1 MYRILLIFL
10 LFGCTITE
18 DVDKIKQRKF
28 ATSKVLFV
36 VEDDLWTQKA
46 SGIVLE
52 IFNEDIEGIPQSLP
66 KIIIQQTNPKKLNQ
80 ALKINQGIM
89 GVVFISEGKK
99 IEINTKNN
107 DEDMLIST
115 MLWDGDISNLEKK
128 LLDLRTRFIKQ
139 ELKVVKEYISR
150 GSNKEIEKDIKEKFS
165 VNLITPTDY
174 KIIKNAED
182 IFIANWDH
190 SDSDQNKT
198 ILTYSFKPDSDSL
211 ELEVMLKTDSIF
223 SKYLKGEKESQFVRI
238 EPNYTPV
245 IMDNTIRG
253 AWRLEND
260 FIGGFFIVKFYK
272 VKDKV
277 SVSAGVVF
285 SPQTEKRKCVI
296 EMMAIL

>member
-10 LFGCTITE
+10 LVGCTVTE
-18 DVDKIKQRKF
+18 DVDKKKQRKF
-28 ATSKVLFV
+28 ATGKVLFV
-36 VEDDLWTQKA
+36 VNDDLWTQKA

-66 KIIIQQTNPKKLNQ
+66 KLIIQQTNQKKLNQ
-80 ALKINQGIM
+80 ALKTNHDII

-107 DEDMLIST
+107 EDMLIST

-150 GSNKEIEKDIKEKFS
+150 GSNKGIEKDIKEKFS
-165 VNLITPTDY
+165 VNLIAPPDY
-174 KIIKNAED
+174 KIIKNTED
-182 IFIANWDH
+182 IFIANCDH

-211 ELEVMLKTDSIF
+211 QLEVMLKTDSIF
-223 SKYLKGEKESQFVRI
+223 SKYLKGEKENQFVRI

-245 IMDNTIRG
+245 IIDNTVRG

-260 FIGGFFIVKFYK
+260 FIGGFFILKFYK

>member
-10 LFGCTITE
+10 LIGCTITE
-18 DVDKIKQRKF
+18 DVDKKKQRKF

-36 VEDDLWTQKA
+36 VNDDLWTQKA
-46 SGIVLE
+46 SDIVLE

-66 KIIIQQTNPKKLNQ
+66 KLIIQQTNQKKLNQ
-80 ALKINQGIM
+80 ALKTNHDII

-107 DEDMLIST
+107 EDMLIST

-139 ELKVVKEYISR
+139 ELKLVKEYISR

-165 VNLITPTDY
+165 VNLIAPSDY
-174 KIIKNAED
+174 KIIKNTED
-182 IFIANWDH
+182 IFIANCDH

-211 ELEVMLKTDSIF
+211 QLEVMLKTDSIF
-223 SKYLKGEKESQFVRI
+223 SKYLKGEKENQFVRI

-245 IMDNTIRG
+245 IIDNTVRG
-253 AWRLEND
+253 LGDWRTTSSEGFLFSN
-260 FIGGFFIVKFYK
+260 FIKLKTKY
-272 VKDKV
+272 
-277 SVSAGVVF
+277 
-285 SPQTEKRKCVI
+285 P
-296 EMMAIL
+296 

>member
-10 LFGCTITE
+10 LVGCTVTE
-18 DVDKIKQRKF
+18 DVDKKKQRKF
-28 ATSKVLFV
+28 ATGKVLFV
-36 VEDDLWTQKA
+36 VNDDLWTQKA

-52 IFNEDIEGIPQSLP
+52 IFNEDIEGIPQSIP
-66 KIIIQQTNPKKLNQ
+66 KLIIQQTNQKKLNQ
-80 ALKINQGIM
+80 ALKTNQGII

-107 DEDMLIST
+107 EDMLIST

-165 VNLITPTDY
+165 VNLIAPPDY
-174 KIIKNAED
+174 KIIKNTED
-182 IFIANWDH
+182 IFIANCDH

-211 ELEVMLKTDSIF
+211 QLEVMLKTDSIF
-223 SKYLKGEKESQFVRI
+223 SKYLKGEKENQFVRI

-245 IMDNTIRG
+245 IIDNTVRG

-260 FIGGFFIVKFYK
+260 FIGGFFILKFYK

>member
-1 MYRILLIFL
+1 MLI
-10 LFGCTITE
+10 
-18 DVDKIKQRKF
+18 KKQRKF
-28 ATSKVLFV
+28 ATGKVLFV
-36 VEDDLWTQKA
+36 VNDDLWTQKA

-52 IFNEDIEGIPQSLP
+52 IFNEDIEGIPQKPSKL
-66 KIIIQQTNPKKLNQ
+66 IIQQTNQKKLNQ
-80 ALKINQGIM
+80 ALKTNHDII

-107 DEDMLIST
+107 EDMLIST

-128 LLDLRTRFIKQ
+128 LLDLRTLFIKQ
-139 ELKVVKEYISR
+139 ELKIVKEYISR
-150 GSNKEIEKDIKEKFS
+150 GSNKGIEKDIKEKFS
-165 VNLITPTDY
+165 VNLIAPPDY
-174 KIIKNAED
+174 KIIKNTED
-182 IFIANWDH
+182 IFIANCDH

-223 SKYLKGEKESQFVRI
+223 SKYLKGEKENQFVRI

-245 IMDNTIRG
+245 IIDNTVRG

-260 FIGGFFIVKFYK
+260 FIGGFFILKFYK

-285 SPQTEKRKCVI
+285 SPQTEKK
-296 EMMAIL
+296 EMCNRDDGYLMTNLLLTLYPASTLEISTK

>member
-10 LFGCTITE
+10 LVGCTVTE
-18 DVDKIKQRKF
+18 DVDKKKQRKF
-28 ATSKVLFV
+28 ATGKVLFV
-36 VEDDLWTQKA
+36 VNDDLWTQKA

-66 KIIIQQTNPKKLNQ
+66 KLIIQQTNQKKLNQ
-80 ALKINQGIM
+80 ALKTNQDII

-107 DEDMLIST
+107 EDMLIST

-128 LLDLRTRFIKQ
+128 LLDLRALFIKQ

-150 GSNKEIEKDIKEKFS
+150 GSNKGIEKDIKEKFS
-165 VNLITPTDY
+165 VNLIAPPDY
-174 KIIKNAED
+174 KIIKNTED
-182 IFIANWDH
+182 IFIANCDH

-223 SKYLKGEKESQFVRI
+223 SKYLKGENENQFVRI

-245 IMDNTIRG
+245 IIDNTVRG

-260 FIGGFFIVKFYK
+260 FIGGFFVLKFYK

>member
-10 LFGCTITE
+10 LVGCTVTE
-18 DVDKIKQRKF
+18 DVDKKKQRKF
-28 ATSKVLFV
+28 ATGKVLFV
-36 VEDDLWTQKA
+36 VNDDLWTQKA

-66 KIIIQQTNPKKLNQ
+66 KLIIQQTNQKKLNQ
-80 ALKINQGIM
+80 ALKTNHDIM

-99 IEINTKNN
+99 IEINTNN
-107 DEDMLIST
+107 NEDMLIST

-128 LLDLRTRFIKQ
+128 LLDLRALFIKQ

-150 GSNKEIEKDIKEKFS
+150 GSNKGIEKDIKEKFS
-165 VNLITPTDY
+165 VNLIAPPDY
-174 KIIKNAED
+174 KIIKNTED
-182 IFIANWDH
+182 IFIANCDH

-211 ELEVMLKTDSIF
+211 QLEVMLKTDSIF
-223 SKYLKGEKESQFVRI
+223 SKYLKGEKENQFVRI

-245 IMDNTIRG
+245 IIDNTVRG

-260 FIGGFFIVKFYK
+260 FIGGFFILKFYK
-272 VKDKV
+272 IKDKV

>member
-1 MYRILLIFL
+1 MCRILLIFL
-10 LFGCTITE
+10 LIGCTITE
-18 DVDKIKQRKF
+18 DVDKKKQRKF

-36 VEDDLWTQKA
+36 VNDDLWTQKA
-46 SGIVLE
+46 SDMVLQ

-66 KIIIQQTNPKKLNQ
+66 KLIIQQTNQKKLNQ
-80 ALKINQGIM
+80 ALKTNHDIM

-99 IEINTKNN
+99 IKINTKNN
-107 DEDMLIST
+107 EDMLIST
-115 MLWDGDISNLEKK
+115 MIWDGDISNLEKK

-165 VNLITPTDY
+165 VNLIAPLEY
-174 KIIKNAED
+174 KIIKNTED
-182 IFIANWDH
+182 IFIANCDH

-211 ELEVMLKTDSIF
+211 ELEVLLKTDSIF

-245 IMDNTIRG
+245 IIDNTVRG

-260 FIGGFFIVKFYK
+260 FIGGFFILKFYK

>member
-10 LFGCTITE
+10 LVGCTVTE
-18 DVDKIKQRKF
+18 DVDKKKQRKF
-28 ATSKVLFV
+28 ATGKVLFV
-36 VEDDLWTQKA
+36 VNDDLWTQKA

-66 KIIIQQTNPKKLNQ
+66 KLIIQQTNQKKLNQ
-80 ALKINQGIM
+80 ALKTNQDII

-107 DEDMLIST
+107 EDMLIST

-128 LLDLRTRFIKQ
+128 LLDLRALFIKQ

-150 GSNKEIEKDIKEKFS
+150 GSNKGIEKDIKEKFS
-165 VNLITPTDY
+165 VNLIAPPDY
-174 KIIKNAED
+174 KIIKNTED
-182 IFIANWDH
+182 IFIANCDH

-223 SKYLKGEKESQFVRI
+223 SKYLKGENENQFVRI

-245 IMDNTIRG
+245 IIDNTVRG

-260 FIGGFFIVKFYK
+260 FIGGFFILKFYK
-272 VKDKV
+272 IKDKV

>member
-10 LFGCTITE
+10 LVGCTVTE
-18 DVDKIKQRKF
+18 DVDKKKQRKF
-28 ATSKVLFV
+28 ATGKVLFV
-36 VEDDLWTQKA
+36 VNDDLWTQKA

-66 KIIIQQTNPKKLNQ
+66 KLIIQQTNQKKLNQ
-80 ALKINQGIM
+80 ALKTNHDIM

-99 IEINTKNN
+99 IEINTNN
-107 DEDMLIST
+107 NEDMLIST
-115 MLWDGDISNLEKK
+115 MLWDGDVSNLEKK
-128 LLDLRTRFIKQ
+128 LLDLRTLFIKR
-139 ELKVVKEYISR
+139 ELKIVKEYISR

-165 VNLITPTDY
+165 VNLIAPPDY
-174 KIIKNAED
+174 KIIKNTED
-182 IFIANWDH
+182 IFIANCDH

-245 IMDNTIRG
+245 IIDNTVRG

-260 FIGGFFIVKFYK
+260 FIGGFFY
-272 VKDKV
+272 
-277 SVSAGVVF
+277 S
-285 SPQTEKRKCVI
+285 Q
-296 EMMAIL
+296 IL

>member
-10 LFGCTITE
+10 LVGCTVTE
-18 DVDKIKQRKF
+18 DVDKKKQRKF
-28 ATSKVLFV
+28 ATGKVLFV
-36 VEDDLWTQKA
+36 VNDDLWTQKA

-52 IFNEDIEGIPQSLP
+52 IFNEDIEGIPQSIP
-66 KIIIQQTNPKKLNQ
+66 KLIIQQTNQKKLNQ
-80 ALKINQGIM
+80 ALKTNHGII

-107 DEDMLIST
+107 EDMLIST

-165 VNLITPTDY
+165 VNLIAPPDY
-174 KIIKNAED
+174 KIIKNTED
-182 IFIANWDH
+182 IFIANCDH

-211 ELEVMLKTDSIF
+211 QLEVMLKTDSIF
-223 SKYLKGEKESQFVRI
+223 SKYLKGEKENQFVRI

-245 IMDNTIRG
+245 IIDNTVRG

-260 FIGGFFIVKFYK
+260 FIGGFFILKFYK

>member
-10 LFGCTITE
+10 LVGCTVTE
-18 DVDKIKQRKF
+18 DVDKKKQRKF
-28 ATSKVLFV
+28 ATGKVLFV
-36 VEDDLWTQKA
+36 VNDDLWTQKA

-66 KIIIQQTNPKKLNQ
+66 KLIIQQTNQKKLNQ
-80 ALKINQGIM
+80 ALKTNHDII

-107 DEDMLIST
+107 EDMLIST

-128 LLDLRTRFIKQ
+128 LLDLRALFIKQ

-150 GSNKEIEKDIKEKFS
+150 GSNKGIEKDIKENFS
-165 VNLITPTDY
+165 VNLIAPPDY
-174 KIIKNAED
+174 KIIKNTED
-182 IFIANWDH
+182 IFIANCDH

-223 SKYLKGEKESQFVRI
+223 SKYLKGENENQFVRI

-245 IMDNTIRG
+245 IIDNTVRG

-260 FIGGFFIVKFYK
+260 FIGGFFVLKFYK

>member
-10 LFGCTITE
+10 LIGCTITE
-18 DVDKIKQRKF
+18 DVNKKKQIKF

-36 VEDDLWTQKA
+36 VNDDLWTQKA
-46 SGIVLE
+46 SGVVSE

-66 KIIIQQTNPKKLNQ
+66 KLIIQQTNQKKLNQ
-80 ALKINQGIM
+80 ALKTNHGIM

-99 IEINTKNN
+99 TEINTHNN
-107 DEDMLIST
+107 EDMLIST
-115 MLWDGDISNLEKK
+115 MLWEEDISNVEKK
-128 LLDLRTRFIKQ
+128 LLDLRTQFIKR
-139 ELKVVKEYISR
+139 ESKIVKEYISR

-165 VNLITPTDY
+165 INLIAPSDY
-174 KIIKNAED
+174 KIIKNTED
-182 IFIANWDH
+182 IFVANCDH

-245 IMDNTIRG
+245 IIGNTVRG

-260 FIGGFFIVKFYK
+260 FIGGFFILKFYK

-285 SPQTEKRKCVI
+285 SPQTEKRKCVL

>member
-10 LFGCTITE
+10 LVGCTVTE
-18 DVDKIKQRKF
+18 DVDKKKQRKF
-28 ATSKVLFV
+28 ATGKVLFV
-36 VEDDLWTQKA
+36 VNDDLWTQKA

-66 KIIIQQTNPKKLNQ
+66 KLIIQQTNQKKLNQ
-80 ALKINQGIM
+80 ALKTNHDIM

-99 IEINTKNN
+99 IEINTNN
-107 DEDMLIST
+107 NEDMLIST

-139 ELKVVKEYISR
+139 ELKLVKEYTSR

-165 VNLITPTDY
+165 VNLIAPSDY
-174 KIIKNAED
+174 KIIKNTED
-182 IFIANWDH
+182 IFIANCDH

-211 ELEVMLKTDSIF
+211 QLEVMLKTDSIF
-223 SKYLKGEKESQFVRI
+223 SKYLKGEKENQFVRI

-245 IMDNTIRG
+245 IIDNTVRG

-260 FIGGFFIVKFYK
+260 FIGGFFILKFYK

>member
-10 LFGCTITE
+10 LIGCTITE
-18 DVDKIKQRKF
+18 DVDKKKQRKF

-36 VEDDLWTQKA
+36 VNDDLWIQKP
-46 SGIVLE
+46 SDIVLE
-52 IFNEDIEGIPQSLP
+52 IFNEDIEGIPQSIP
-66 KIIIQQTNPKKLNQ
+66 KLIIQQTNQKKINQ
-80 ALKINQGIM
+80 ALKTNHGII

-107 DEDMLIST
+107 EDMLIST

-128 LLDLRTRFIKQ
+128 LLDLRALFIKQ

-150 GSNKEIEKDIKEKFS
+150 GSNKGIEKDIKEKFS
-165 VNLITPTDY
+165 VNLIAPPDY
-174 KIIKNAED
+174 KIIKNTED
-182 IFIANWDH
+182 IFIANCDH

-211 ELEVMLKTDSIF
+211 QLEVMLKTDSIF
-223 SKYLKGEKESQFVRI
+223 SKYLKGEKENQFVRI

-245 IMDNTIRG
+245 IIDNTVRG

-260 FIGGFFIVKFYK
+260 FIGGFFILKFYK

>member
-10 LFGCTITE
+10 LIGCTITE
-18 DVDKIKQRKF
+18 DVDKKKQRKF

-36 VEDDLWTQKA
+36 VNDDLWTQKA
-46 SGIVLE
+46 SDIVLE
-52 IFNEDIEGIPQSLP
+52 IFNEDIEGIPQSIP
-66 KIIIQQTNPKKLNQ
+66 KLIIQQTNQKKLNQ
-80 ALKINQGIM
+80 ALKTNHGII

-107 DEDMLIST
+107 EDMLIST

-128 LLDLRTRFIKQ
+128 LLDLRALFIKQ

-150 GSNKEIEKDIKEKFS
+150 GSNKAIEKDIKEKFS
-165 VNLITPTDY
+165 VNLIAPPDY
-174 KIIKNAED
+174 KIIKNTED
-182 IFIANWDH
+182 IFIANCDH

-211 ELEVMLKTDSIF
+211 QLEVMLKTDSIF
-223 SKYLKGEKESQFVRI
+223 SKYLKGEKENQFVRI

-245 IMDNTIRG
+245 IIDNTVRG

-260 FIGGFFIVKFYK
+260 FIGGFFILKFYK

>member
-10 LFGCTITE
+10 LIGCTITE
-18 DVDKIKQRKF
+18 DVDKKKQRKF
-28 ATSKVLFV
+28 ATSKLLFV
-36 VEDDLWTQKA
+36 VNDDLWTQKA
-46 SGIVLE
+46 SDIVLE
-52 IFNEDIEGIPQSLP
+52 IFNEDIEGIPQSIP
-66 KIIIQQTNPKKLNQ
+66 KLIIQQTNQKKLNQ
-80 ALKINQGIM
+80 ALKTNHGII

-107 DEDMLIST
+107 EDMLIST

-128 LLDLRTRFIKQ
+128 LLDLRALFIKQ

-150 GSNKEIEKDIKEKFS
+150 GSNKAIEKDIKEKFS
-165 VNLITPTDY
+165 VNLIAPPDY
-174 KIIKNAED
+174 KIIKNTED
-182 IFIANWDH
+182 IFIANCDH

-211 ELEVMLKTDSIF
+211 QLEVMLKTDSIF
-223 SKYLKGEKESQFVRI
+223 SKYLKGEKENQFVRI

-245 IMDNTIRG
+245 IIDNTVRG

-260 FIGGFFIVKFYK
+260 FIGGFFILKFYK

>member
-10 LFGCTITE
+10 LVGCTVTE
-18 DVDKIKQRKF
+18 DVDKKKQRKF
-28 ATSKVLFV
+28 ATCKVLFV
-36 VEDDLWTQKA
+36 VNDDLWTQKA

-66 KIIIQQTNPKKLNQ
+66 KLIIQQTNQKKLNQ
-80 ALKINQGIM
+80 ALKTNHGII

-107 DEDMLIST
+107 EDMLIST

-139 ELKVVKEYISR
+139 ELKLVKEYISR

-165 VNLITPTDY
+165 VNLIAPSDY
-174 KIIKNAED
+174 KIIKNTED
-182 IFIANWDH
+182 IFIANCDH

-223 SKYLKGEKESQFVRI
+223 SKYLKGEKENQFVRI

-245 IMDNTIRG
+245 IIDNTVRG

-260 FIGGFFIVKFYK
+260 FIGGFFILKFYK

>member
-10 LFGCTITE
+10 LVGCTVTE
-18 DVDKIKQRKF
+18 DVDKKKQRKF
-28 ATSKVLFV
+28 ATGKVLFV
-36 VEDDLWTQKA
+36 VNDDLWTQKA

-66 KIIIQQTNPKKLNQ
+66 KLIIQQTNQKKLNQ
-80 ALKINQGIM
+80 ALKTNHDII

-107 DEDMLIST
+107 EDMLIST

-128 LLDLRTRFIKQ
+128 LLDLRALFIKQ

-150 GSNKEIEKDIKEKFS
+150 GSNKAIEKDIKEKFS
-165 VNLITPTDY
+165 VNLIAPPDY
-174 KIIKNAED
+174 KIIKNTED
-182 IFIANWDH
+182 IFIANCDH

-223 SKYLKGEKESQFVRI
+223 SKYLKGEKENQFVRI

-245 IMDNTIRG
+245 I
-253 AWRLEND
+253 
-260 FIGGFFIVKFYK
+260 
-272 VKDKV
+272 
-277 SVSAGVVF
+277 
-285 SPQTEKRKCVI
+285 
-296 EMMAIL
+296 

>member
-10 LFGCTITE
+10 LVGCTVTE
-18 DVDKIKQRKF
+18 DVDKKKQRKF
-28 ATSKVLFV
+28 ATGKVLFV
-36 VEDDLWTQKA
+36 VNDDLWTQKA

-66 KIIIQQTNPKKLNQ
+66 KLIIQQTNQKKLNQ
-80 ALKINQGIM
+80 ALKTNHDII

-107 DEDMLIST
+107 EDMLIST

-128 LLDLRTRFIKQ
+128 LLDLRALFIKQ

-150 GSNKEIEKDIKEKFS
+150 GSNKAIEKDIKEKFS
-165 VNLITPTDY
+165 VNLIAPPDY
-174 KIIKNAED
+174 KIIKNTED
-182 IFIANWDH
+182 IFIANCDH

-211 ELEVMLKTDSIF
+211 QLEVMLKTDSIF
-223 SKYLKGEKESQFVRI
+223 SKYLKGEKENQFVRI

-245 IMDNTIRG
+245 IIDNTVRG

-260 FIGGFFIVKFYK
+260 FIGGFFILKFYK

>member
-10 LFGCTITE
+10 LVGCTVTE
-18 DVDKIKQRKF
+18 DVDKKKQRKF
-28 ATSKVLFV
+28 ATGKVLFV
-36 VEDDLWTQKA
+36 VNDDLWTQKA

-66 KIIIQQTNPKKLNQ
+66 KLIIQQTNQKKLNQ
-80 ALKINQGIM
+80 ALKTNHDII

-107 DEDMLIST
+107 EDMLIST

-128 LLDLRTRFIKQ
+128 LLDLRALFIKQ

-150 GSNKEIEKDIKEKFS
+150 GSNKAIEKDIKEKFS
-165 VNLITPTDY
+165 VNLIAPPDY
-174 KIIKNAED
+174 KIIKNTED
-182 IFIANWDH
+182 IFIANCDH

-211 ELEVMLKTDSIF
+211 QLEVMLKTDSIF
-223 SKYLKGEKESQFVRI
+223 SKYLKGEKENQFVRI
-238 EPNYTPV
+238 EPNYKPV
-245 IMDNTIRG
+245 IIDNTVRG

-260 FIGGFFIVKFYK
+260 FIGGFFILKFYK
-272 VKDKV
+272 IKDKV